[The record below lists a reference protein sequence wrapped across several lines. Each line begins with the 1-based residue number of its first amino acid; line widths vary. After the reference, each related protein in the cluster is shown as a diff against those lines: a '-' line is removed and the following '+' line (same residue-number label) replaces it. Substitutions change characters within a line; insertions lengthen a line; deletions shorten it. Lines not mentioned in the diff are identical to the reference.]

1 MFSECVLFSKNQ
13 NVVKMLFSLTRG
25 AINHKTNVQIEGMS
39 LLSSALVN
47 QHDVVQKK
55 MKS

>member
-1 MFSECVLFSKNQ
+1 MFSECVFFSKNQ

-25 AINHKTNVQIEGMS
+25 AINHKTNVQIEGLS

-55 MKS
+55 

>member
-1 MFSECVLFSKNQ
+1 MFSECDVLFSKNQ
-13 NVVKMLFSLTRG
+13 NVVKMLFSLTLG
-25 AINHKTNVQIEGMS
+25 AINHKTNVQIEGLS

-55 MKS
+55 